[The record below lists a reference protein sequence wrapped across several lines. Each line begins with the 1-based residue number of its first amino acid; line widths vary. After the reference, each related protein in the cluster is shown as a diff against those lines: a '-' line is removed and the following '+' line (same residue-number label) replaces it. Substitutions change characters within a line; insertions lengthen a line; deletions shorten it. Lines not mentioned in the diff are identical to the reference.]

1 MTCGPR
7 RTVAPTQQMSYIK
20 SIRLLFRST
29 IIHILPTP
37 MRKYLSLTLCLSL
50 LASCTPATDDGQ
62 SQSSENGPSGDVVVA
77 EEYKPFGSS
86 VSYKK
91 PNVTI
96 DPAVA
101 QDFQTSIITTLPAFE
116 KEHGFTLSEV
126 QKKFLADNKFIVL
139 PPGSI
144 TDLGTSDIDHEFY
157 ALYQKINGS
166 NSYKERTQANALFF
180 TSDVFMFAFA
190 RLYEETLK
198 EMENKVFFPAMKT
211 LSEKFFQ
218 QADAKAKTATGLEK
232 TKWMK
237 VRNYVAVPYALLS
250 TAKQPLMR
258 DDYLNGGGDPEALKA
273 ASAADDK
280 TADTIEKAT
289 AFVQSLLIDDASKN
303 VIIAD
308 LQTVFKAEGKGQP
321 KIFEA
326 EFKEYKELTDIDFF
340 VDFTQFTPRSHYT
353 SSSLRRQYFR
363 AMNWFIQLPFFIKS
377 PALTEYAFGLTQL
390 MSENPQQLN
399 DYNKLEAAINFMVG
413 SSDDLMP
420 VDYMS
425 ALHAAKGS
433 ADKEKAIME
442 YLIKA
447 RPPRIKSLSASYPT
461 AGDVQSD
468 DVTLLTKGMRFFSG
482 KFIID
487 SYWTDM
493 LTQGDEA
500 VLPGFTQKLPP
511 MASSLEVMTLLG
523 SDYAK
528 SKIPTLDFYKPETK
542 EAIDQMM
549 MQLVEENAM
558 LDASYWQNSIYNSWL
573 WTIQGLFSWQKTNKT
588 QLPTFM
594 QSPMWDIKT
603 LMTGAAFWTHGRHA
617 TLLYAKQSF
626 AELGGGGDACDPRQ
640 IPPPAKSYIEP
651 QPEVYARLQY
661 MAKKMKQGLEDQKFE
676 LDNLYKLDLYVTLM
690 DKVQKYSNGQLGNME
705 LKETVKKEERP
716 DPEDPSKKCTEYWI
730 DGESPWEDLRM
741 TLVGEIG
748 SVIPTPAEGPIM
760 SAKDKRAA
768 ISADVHTGGDS
779 TNPTKIL
786 YEGIGVPMPIIVAVK
801 DINGARFTIG
811 FMYSHY
817 EQAEN
822 YGGQRRTDEDWQKN
836 FYVGEDGY
844 DPYNYTNRA
853 AWPTFNSWYLPFA
866 PVR

>member
-1 MTCGPR
+1 M
-7 RTVAPTQQMSYIK
+7 
-20 SIRLLFRST
+20 
-29 IIHILPTP
+29 
-37 MRKYLSLTLCLSL
+37 
-50 LASCTPATDDGQ
+50 
-62 SQSSENGPSGDVVVA
+62 VA
-77 EEYKPFGSS
+77 EAYKPFGAS
-86 VSYKK
+86 VTYQTPS
-91 PNVTI
+91 VTI
-96 DPAVA
+96 NPAIA
-101 QDFQTSIITTLPAFE
+101 ADFQTSIITTLPTFE
-116 KEHGFTLSEV
+116 KEHGFTLNAT
-126 QKKFLADNKFIVL
+126 QKKFLADNKFVVL
-139 PPGSI
+139 PPGSL
-144 TDLGTSDIDHEFY
+144 TDLETADVDHEFY
-157 ALYQKINGS
+157 ALYDKVNGDRD
-166 NSYKERTQANALFF
+166 YKKRTQANAVFF

-190 RLYEETLK
+190 RLYEEVLK
-198 EMENKVFFPAMKT
+198 EMENKVFFPAMKN
-211 LSEKFFQ
+211 LSETFFQ
-218 QADAKAKTATGLEK
+218 QADLKVKESHGAEKAKWIK
-232 TKWMK
+232 I
-237 VRNYVAVPYALLS
+237 RNYAAVPYALLA
-250 TAKQPLMR
+250 TAKQPLTR
-258 DDYLNGGGDPEALKA
+258 VDYQNGGGDPEALRA
-273 ASAADDK
+273 ANAADDK
-280 TADTIEKAT
+280 TADTIETAT
-289 AFVQSLLIDDASKN
+289 AFVKNLLIDDASKN

-326 EFKEYKELTDIDFF
+326 EFKEYKDLTGIDFF

-363 AMNWFIQLPFFIKS
+363 AMNWYIQLPFFIKS

-425 ALHAAKGS
+425 ALNAAKGQ
-433 ADKEKAIME
+433 ADEEKAIMN
-442 YLIKA
+442 YLINA
-447 RPPRIKSLSASYPT
+447 RPPRIKSLAAQYPT
-461 AGDVQSD
+461 VGDVQSD

-549 MQLVEENAM
+549 AQLAEENAK

-573 WTIQGLFSWQKTNKT
+573 WTIQGLFSWQKENKA
-588 QLPTFM
+588 QLPKFM
-594 QSPMWDIKT
+594 QSAMWDIKS

-626 AELGGGGDACDPRQ
+626 AELGGGGDVCDPRE
-640 IPPPAKSYIEP
+640 IPPPAKSFIEP
-651 QPEVYARLQY
+651 QPEVYARLKY
-661 MAKKMKQGLEDQKFE
+661 MAEKMKTGLEEQKFE
-676 LDNLYKLDLYVTLM
+676 LDNLYKLGSYVDLM
-690 DKVQKYSNGQLGNME
+690 NKVQGYSNGQLANAE
-705 LKETVKKEERP
+705 LKEAIEKTERP
-716 DPEDPSKKCTEYWI
+716 DPEDPSKTCTEYWI
-730 DGESPWEDLRM
+730 YDSSQWEDLRNN
-741 TLVGEIG
+741 LVGEIG
-748 SVIPTPAEGPIM
+748 GVIPTPAEGPVM

-768 ISADVHTGGDS
+768 ITADVHTGGDS
-779 TNPTKIL
+779 ANPTRIL
-786 YEGIGVPMPIIVAVK
+786 YEGIGVPMPIIVAVN
-801 DINGARFTIG
+801 DANGARFTIG

-817 EQAEN
+817 EQTEP

-844 DPYNYTNRA
+844 NPYDYTNRA
-853 AWPTFNSWYLPFA
+853 TWPAFNSWYLPFA
-866 PVR
+866 PQR